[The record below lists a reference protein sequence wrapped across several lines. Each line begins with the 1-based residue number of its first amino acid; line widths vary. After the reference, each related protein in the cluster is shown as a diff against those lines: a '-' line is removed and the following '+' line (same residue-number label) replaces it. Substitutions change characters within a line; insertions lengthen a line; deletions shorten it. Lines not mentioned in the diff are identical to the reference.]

1 MDLQVEKM
9 DLGGRVESMAAEKDE
24 LAKRVAELEVCL
36 RESESRFGKSKMRDA
51 KEREAN
57 KELEEELI
65 LYKEEAVEQHEK
77 DFQNVVR
84 QAVFFAKDLDLGF
97 FDPFKDVKNGVLLD
111 EEEIDAEEEVANEG
125 QGAAEQG
132 DDACV

>member
-1 MDLQVEKM
+1 
-9 DLGGRVESMAAEKDE
+9 
-24 LAKRVAELEVCL
+24 
-36 RESESRFGKSKMRDA
+36 MRDA

-111 EEEIDAEEEVANEG
+111 EN
-125 QGAAEQG
+125 
-132 DDACV
+132 